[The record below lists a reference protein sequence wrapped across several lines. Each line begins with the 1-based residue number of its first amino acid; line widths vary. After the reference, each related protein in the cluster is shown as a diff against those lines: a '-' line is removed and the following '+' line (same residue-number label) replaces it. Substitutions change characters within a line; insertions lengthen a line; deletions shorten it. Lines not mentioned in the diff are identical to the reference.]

1 MKDILVSDTS
11 VYISQEH
18 YFTKLKAQLCKD
30 FGEDD
35 FDAAVENLTAV
46 DADKLRFV
54 VTQFLTHLEKQN
66 TESFFQA
73 LYRIDIPDADF
84 KNQIL
89 TNGLDLEGLSDL
101 VIKRELIKIL
111 LREKYSEL

>member
-1 MKDILVSDTS
+1 MKEILVSDPS

-18 YFTKLKAQLCKD
+18 YFTKVKAQLCKD
-30 FGEDD
+30 FAEDD
-35 FDAAVENLTAV
+35 FDTAVEHLSSKEGEQL
-46 DADKLRFV
+46 KLV
-54 VTQFLTHLEKQN
+54 VTQYLTQLETYN

-89 TNGLDLEGLSDL
+89 NNGLDLEGLAEL
-101 VIKRELIKIL
+101 VIKRELIKVL
-111 LREKYSEL
+111 LREKYSS

>member
-1 MKDILVSDTS
+1 MKDIIVSDTS

-30 FGEDD
+30 FGDDD
-35 FDAAVENLTAV
+35 FDHAVESLTV
-46 DADKLRFV
+46 ADGEKLKFV
-54 VTQFLTHLEKQN
+54 LVQFLNHLETQN
-66 TESFFQA
+66 TEFFFQV

-89 TNGLDLEGLSDL
+89 QNGIDMEGLAEL

-111 LREKYSEL
+111 LREKYSG